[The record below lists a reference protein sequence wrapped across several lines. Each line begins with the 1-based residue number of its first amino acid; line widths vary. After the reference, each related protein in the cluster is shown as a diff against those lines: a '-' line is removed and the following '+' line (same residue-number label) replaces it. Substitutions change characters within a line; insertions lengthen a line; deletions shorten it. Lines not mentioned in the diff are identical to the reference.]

1 MTRISDRTVLFA
13 DLRGS
18 TALFETL
25 GNAEATSVVTHCVN
39 ALGAPVKD
47 NAGRVVK
54 TLGDGLMAVFEDPP
68 HAAVAA
74 LQMHDL
80 LDGMVTRGSERGASS
95 GLRGLRLQVAM
106 ARGEVVEMAGDCFG
120 DAVNVAARLLD
131 HAGDNETLVT
141 VEVLLGLSHEMR
153 ARFRSL
159 DRLVLRGRVE
169 PVQVHVL
176 GGRRG
181 SGGGGDMPVTQ
192 FGGDI
197 LAVREPD
204 GLRLMWSG
212 QNRVFASQQMP
223 VVLGRSPQ
231 AAFCVDDSRVSRS
244 HARLDWHSGSF
255 QLTDLSYNG
264 TYVRFNDGEVVSL
277 RRGSCTL
284 HGSGSIGLAG
294 SPGDPTSVCVSFDVL
309 RLADTQPQPLQP
321 LG

>member
-1 MTRISDRTVLFA
+1 
-13 DLRGS
+13 
-18 TALFETL
+18 
-25 GNAEATSVVTHCVN
+25 
-39 ALGAPVKD
+39 
-47 NAGRVVK
+47 
-54 TLGDGLMAVFEDPP
+54 
-68 HAAVAA
+68 
-74 LQMHDL
+74 
-80 LDGMVTRGSERGASS
+80 
-95 GLRGLRLQVAM
+95 
-106 ARGEVVEMAGDCFG
+106 
-120 DAVNVAARLLD
+120 
-131 HAGDNETLVT
+131 
-141 VEVLLGLSHEMR
+141 
-153 ARFRSL
+153 
-159 DRLVLRGRVE
+159 
-169 PVQVHVL
+169 
-176 GGRRG
+176 
-181 SGGGGDMPVTQ
+181 MPVTQ

>member
-18 TALFETL
+18 TGLYETL

-39 ALGAPVKD
+39 ALSAPV
-47 NAGRVVK
+47 AGNQGHVVK
-54 TLGDGLMAVFEDPP
+54 TLGDGLMAVFDLPA
-68 HAAVAA
+68 AAVQAA
-74 LQMHDL
+74 LQMQDV

-95 GLRGLRLQVAM
+95 GLRGLRLQVAL

-131 HAGDNETLVT
+131 HAGDSETLVT
-141 VEVLLGLSHEMR
+141 ADVMVGLAPEMK

-169 PVQVHVL
+169 PVQVHVM

-181 SGGGGDMPVTQ
+181 SGIDVAQTQ

-197 LAVREPD
+197 TEVREPD
-204 GLRLMWSG
+204 GLRLMWGG
-212 QNRVFASQQMP
+212 QHRVFGAVQMP

-231 AAFCVDDSRVSRS
+231 VAFCVDDARVSRS

-264 TYVRFNDGEVVSL
+264 TYVRFNDGEIVSL

-294 SPGDPTSVCVSFDVL
+294 SPADPTSACVSFDVL
-309 RLADTQPQPLQP
+309 RLADTQPQPLLP
-321 LG
+321 LR